1 MWHAGRYT
9 CIATANENAE
19 SSHVNFFVTDVKAG
33 FQIRQRDQRDFFLI
47 LKIIFTVFK
56 RCFFLIFKTYLK
68 ILFFDFWCIQ
78 GQFLTVSYNPI
89 GRKIILFFV

>member
-56 RCFFLIFKTYLK
+56 RYFFQIFKTYLK
-68 ILFFDFWCIQ
+68 ILFFDFLVHSRTILNGELQ
-78 GQFLTVSYNPI
+78 PH
-89 GRKIILFFV
+89 RKEHLFVFV